1 MKNSVFFLRA
11 QRSQQGNYLNHTGGV
26 QIREKGP
33 GAQEGDL
40 GVEMNLQVS
49 TASDCSAVRLDWVK
63 NPALPLN

>member
-1 MKNSVFFLRA
+1 MVKNSVFFLRA

-49 TASDCSAVRLDWVK
+49 TAS
-63 NPALPLN
+63 